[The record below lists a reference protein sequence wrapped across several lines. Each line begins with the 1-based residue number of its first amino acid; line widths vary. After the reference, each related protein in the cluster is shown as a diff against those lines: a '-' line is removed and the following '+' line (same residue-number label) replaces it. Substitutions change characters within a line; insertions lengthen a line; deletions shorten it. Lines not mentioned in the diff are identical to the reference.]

1 MTFPASKPTGLSAAI
16 QRWRERRKAR
26 ILKQAEDKIALRK
39 DLGDAAYRRPGDDIT
54 PGG

>member
-1 MTFPASKPTGLSAAI
+1 MTSPVSKPTGVSAAI

-26 ILKQAEDKIALRK
+26 ILKHAADKITLKK